1 MYKILI
7 YNILHNNM
15 QAQFFHIKI
24 GNATC
29 YKSANIFNA

>member
-7 YNILHNNM
+7 YNILHNNA
-15 QAQFFHIKI
+15 QTQFFQIKI